1 MRELVDSLRA
11 NRKAMIG
18 VVIVGAFFAV
28 GLVGPWLFP
37 HADAFVGTP
46 HAPPSAAHWLGTTGQ
61 GQDVLAQAVA
71 GARTTLWVGL
81 LVGLCVTGVGTVV
94 GVTSAFF
101 GGRTDD
107 ALSLLTNVFLV
118 LPGLPLAIVLAAW
131 LPPGPLSIAAVLSVA
146 GWAWNA
152 RVFRAQAMSIR
163 RRDFV
168 DAAIVAGESP
178 WRIIVHEI
186 LPNMSSLIVAA
197 LIGATVYAIG
207 AQVGLEF
214 LGLGDVG
221 AVTWGTNLY
230 WAANDSAL
238 LTGSWWIFVPTGF
251 GIAMVGFGLT
261 LVNFGIDEVT
271 NPRLRARAEGS
282 RARSVPA
289 GGPSTEARLE
299 VRDLTIEFLGSEGTT
314 RAVDGVSFTLKP
326 GEILGLAGESGSG
339 KSTIAKALMGLLP
352 ETGYV
357 RSGAAWLDGVD
368 VLGLEA
374 SEHRRLR
381 LARMGM
387 AFQSALNALNP
398 VLTVRAQM
406 ADGMLAH
413 RTMTDAAVDA
423 RIALLLT
430 RVGLDPTIANAY
442 PHQLSGGMRQR
453 VVIAMA
459 MSLDPSVLILDEPTT
474 ALDVVVQ
481 REILQRINALREEL
495 GFSVILITHD
505 MPLLLCWADTICVLQ
520 RGRVLDLGSPSALQS
535 GDVHP
540 YTQQLL
546 DAFVEP
552 DHKVARVGGAS

>member
-1 MRELVDSLRA
+1 MRELIDSLRA
-11 NRKAMIG
+11 NRKAMLG
-18 VVIVGAFFAV
+18 VGIVAVFFVV
-28 GLVGPWLFP
+28 GLVGPWVFP
-37 HADAFVGTP
+37 NADAFVGTP
-46 HAPPSAAHWLGTTGQ
+46 HAPPSSAHWLGTTGQ

-271 NPRLRARAEGS
+271 NPRLRARAVS
-282 RARSVPA
+282 ARDRRVPA
-289 GGPSTEARLE
+289 RDAGRAARLN
-299 VRDLTIEFLGSEGTT
+299 VQDLTIDFVSPEGDT
-314 RAVDGVSFTLKP
+314 RAVDGVSFALQP

-339 KSTIAKALMGLLP
+339 KSTIARALMGLLP

-357 RSGAAWLDGVD
+357 RSGAAWLGDTD
-368 VLGLEA
+368 VLGLDEEA
-374 SEHRRLR
+374 HRKLR
-381 LARMGM
+381 LTRMGM

-398 VLTVRAQM
+398 VLTVRTQM
-406 ADGMLAH
+406 ADGMQAH
-413 RTMTDAAVDA
+413 RTMTDEQVDE
-423 RIALLLT
+423 RIELLLR
-430 RVGLDPTIANAY
+430 RVGLDPAVADAY

-459 MSLDPSVLILDEPTT
+459 MSLDPEVLILDEPTT

-481 REILQRINALREEL
+481 REILQRINALRETL
-495 GFSVILITHD
+495 GFSIILITHD
-505 MPLLLCWADTICVLQ
+505 MPLLLCWADRICVLQ
-520 RGRVLDLGSPSALQS
+520 HGRVLDAGTPDALRN
-535 GDVHP
+535 GPVHP
-540 YTQQLL
+540 YTQRLL

-552 DHKVARVGGAS
+552 DRKVAQRGGAE

>member
-1 MRELVDSLRA
+1 MGELIASLRA
-11 NRKAMIG
+11 NRKAMLG
-18 VVIVGAFFAV
+18 T
-28 GLVGPWLFP
+28 GLVGFFAIVALIGPWIFP
-37 HADAFVGTP
+37 NADAFVGAP
-46 HAPPSAAHWLGTTGQ
+46 HSPPSGQFWMGTTGQ

-71 GARTTLWVGL
+71 GARTTLWVGV

-94 GVTSAFF
+94 GVTSAYF
-101 GGRTDD
+101 GGRVDD
-107 ALSLLTNVFLV
+107 GLSMLTNVFLV

-131 LPPGPLSIAAVLSVA
+131 LPPGPLSIAIVLSIA

-168 DAAIVAGESP
+168 AAAIVAGESP

-197 LIGATVYAIG
+197 FIGATVYAIG

-271 NPRLRARAEGS
+271 NPRLRARAPVEGD
-282 RARSVPA
+282 RRIPDD
-289 GGPSTEARLE
+289 GPDNEVRLA
-299 VRDLTIEFLGSEGTT
+299 VRDLTIDFIDEDGET
-314 RAVDGVSFTLKP
+314 RAVDGVSFDLRP
-326 GEILGLAGESGSG
+326 GEIMGLAGESGSG
-339 KSTIAKALMGLLP
+339 KSTIAMALMGLLP
-352 ETGYV
+352 DTGRV
-357 RSGAAWLDGVD
+357 TTGAAWLDDVD
-368 VLGLEA
+368 VLGLDEEA
-374 SEHRRLR
+374 HRKLR
-381 LARMGM
+381 LTRIGM

-406 ADGMLAH
+406 TDGMVTH
-413 RTMTDAAVDA
+413 REMTPEAVNA
-423 RIALLLT
+423 RINELLDH
-430 RVGLDPTIANAY
+430 VGLDAQVADAY

-459 MSLDPSVLILDEPTT
+459 MSLDPEVLILDEPTT

-481 REILQRINALREEL
+481 REILQRINARRQDI

-505 MPLLLCWADTICVLQ
+505 MPLLLCWADRICVLQ
-520 RGRVLDLGSPSALQS
+520 RGRVLDHGTPNALLE

-540 YTQQLL
+540 YTRTLL
-546 DAFVEP
+546 EAFAEP
-552 DHKVARVGGAS
+552 GTTTGVPA